1 MNLKR
6 IGGIGAF
13 VLAAAVVALAVSPLG
28 GAAVRH
34 VSQLIAPTS
43 KSAVADINAFN
54 NWGLNDCGS
63 TCSRAGFKSVT
74 HFDTGIYCL
83 TSPTAKPDGS
93 MLEVTGDAEH
103 SNAVPQAIMWDRSS
117 PNCGSS
123 SYEVYTYCAGEIVPP
138 PPGQPTP
145 KAPEGLLC
153 DDVAF
158 YAEAYVR

>member
-6 IGGIGAF
+6 IGGVGAF
-13 VLAAAVVALAVSPLG
+13 VLAATVVALAVTPLG

-43 KSAVADINAFN
+43 NSAVADVNAFT
-54 NWGLNDCGS
+54 NWGLNGCGS

-74 HFDTGIYCL
+74 HFDTGIYCQ
-83 TSPTAKPDGS
+83 TSPTANPDKS
-93 MLEVTGDAEH
+93 TLEVTGDAQH
-103 SNAVPQAIMWDRSS
+103 SNAVPQAIMWDRSG
-117 PNCGSS
+117 PNCGAS
-123 SYEVYTYCAGEIVPP
+123 SYEVYTYCFGEVIIPP
-138 PPGQPTP
+138 EAPTP
-145 KAPEGLLC
+145 KAPRGPLC